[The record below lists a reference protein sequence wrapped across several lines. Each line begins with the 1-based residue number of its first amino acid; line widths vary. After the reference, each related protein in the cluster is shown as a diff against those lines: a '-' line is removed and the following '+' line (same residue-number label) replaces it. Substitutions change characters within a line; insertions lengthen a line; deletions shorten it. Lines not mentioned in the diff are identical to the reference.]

1 MTSKI
6 DKQEIQI
13 NWRVFKIKDKLIIR
27 DLVVE
32 GLSLAKTQREEFNSI
47 LSSNG
52 FDGLIASLNDF
63 ILKN

>member
-1 MTSKI
+1 MVKSKMTSKI

-47 LSSNG
+47 FSSKG
-52 FDGLIASLNDF
+52 FDGLNV
-63 ILKN
+63 